1 MGGVVTPAEVLAM
14 RDRLAE
20 GMIGRLGANDREA
33 YDTAEWL
40 IESGWVTEEP
50 KEKNE

>member
-1 MGGVVTPAEVLAM
+1 MTPAEVLAM

-20 GMIGRLGANDREA
+20 GMIGRLGVSDREA
-33 YDTAEWL
+33 YETAEWL
-40 IESGWVTEEP
+40 IASGWVTEEP